1 MSVNALPNLSLM
13 ECLLTLIWAA
23 ASIFPNKGRSKYQ
36 NVHVL
41 LLRWEEEMGVQY
53 ELDDLTKLFE
63 AEYGYATETWLIPNA
78 KSHFA
83 LTEKAL
89 QVVRDFGKAS
99 NLLIVYYAGRGH
111 TNVSRQAMWSW

>member
-1 MSVNALPNLSLM
+1 
-13 ECLLTLIWAA
+13 
-23 ASIFPNKGRSKYQ
+23 
-36 NVHVL
+36 
-41 LLRWEEEMGVQY
+41 MGVQY

-83 LTEKAL
+83 LMEKAL